1 MRGLRPRPNLSQS
14 HSPQLAPP
22 LEPNRMLLF
31 LLLLRR
37 KRPLILALE
46 GLKAWWRGSKRSAK
60 RRRMK
65 RSMRG
70 RGRTKAT
77 WALSSVE
84 AVALLPGCV
93 RRKKLR

>member
-22 LEPNRMLLF
+22 LKPNRMLLF

-46 GLKAWWRGSKRSAK
+46 GLKAWWRGSKQRL
-60 RRRMK
+60 RG
-65 RSMRG
+65 SMRG
-70 RGRTKAT
+70 RGRTMAT